1 MHKITKIYLDMD
13 GVIADFNKRY
23 KELYKIEPKEA
34 DTYKT
39 FDKFF
44 TMFIAE
50 RQFATL
56 NLMPDAIELINYLR
70 SLKVPT
76 EILSSTSSEKR
87 DAEIREQKI
96 EWLNNQNIEF
106 PVNLVPGKRFKR
118 DFSNSNSLLIDDT
131 PQNIDQWRVEGGI
144 GILHTDAIT
153 TIGILKMYTWHW
165 INITIL
171 WEVCGQ
177 VVFNTP
183 FIHRLYERK

>member
-23 KELYKIEPKEA
+23 KELYKIEPKDA

-50 RQFATL
+50 RQFAKL
-56 NLMPDAIELINYLR
+56 DLMPDAMELINYLR
-70 SLKVPT
+70 SLPIPT

-96 EWLNNQNIEF
+96 DWLNKHNIEF

-118 DFSNSNSLLIDDT
+118 DFSNENSLLIDDT
-131 PQNIDQWRVEGGI
+131 PQNIDQWRSEGGV
-144 GILHTDAIT
+144 GILHTNTIT
-153 TIGILKMYTWHW
+153 TIGILKMYT
-165 INITIL
+165 
-171 WEVCGQ
+171 
-177 VVFNTP
+177 
-183 FIHRLYERK
+183 

>member
-44 TMFIAE
+44 TMFIAD
-50 RQFATL
+50 RQFGKL
-56 NLMPDAIELINYLR
+56 DLMPDAMELINYLR
-70 SLKVPT
+70 SLEVPT

-96 EWLNNQNIEF
+96 EWLKNHNIEF

-131 PQNIDQWRVEGGI
+131 SQNIDQWRVEDGI

-153 TIGILKMYTWHW
+153 TIGILKMYT
-165 INITIL
+165 
-171 WEVCGQ
+171 
-177 VVFNTP
+177 
-183 FIHRLYERK
+183 